1 MDTIAEVTSLSSKG
15 QMVLPKEIREAM
27 SLQVG
32 SKLLVMSDGKSIL
45 IKPVRMPDEAEFSE
59 LMDKAEL
66 WAQKVGMTEED
77 IDDAV
82 KDVRMRRRAQA

>member
-15 QMVLPKEIREAM
+15 QMVLPKEIRDAM

-45 IKPVRMPDEAEFSE
+45 IKPVYMPDDVEFAE
-59 LMDKAEL
+59 LMNQAEL
-66 WAQKVGMTEED
+66 WAKKVGMTEED
-77 IDDAV
+77 IDEAV
-82 KDVRMRRRAQA
+82 KAVRKKRRAKA